1 MIVFLSP
8 HFDDAVYSCG
18 GMIHQLSQHGQTVQ
32 VITLMAGM
40 PTPPIPD
47 TPIVRSLHARW
58 GGHAEP
64 VALRI
69 QEDHDAVASLGAQV
83 LHLPI
88 PDCIYRTDA
97 RGNALYAGEA
107 SLWSTPD
114 PDDPAVPY
122 LRSWSLPKTAE
133 KLVIPLGIGHHV
145 DHVIVHEW
153 AMWYIREHQWEASRV
168 LFYADYPYAERQT
181 AVETRLQ
188 TVKSTC
194 PTLQLQASLLN
205 DENIRA
211 KIGAMQAYR
220 SQVSSFWQDEEDLAQ
235 TMRAYLQRQS
245 TNAHT
250 FTEPYYQCM

>member
-1 MIVFLSP
+1 MS
-8 HFDDAVYSCG
+8 SCMNG
-18 GMIHQLSQHGQTVQ
+18 RCG
-32 VITLMAGM
+32 TL
-40 PTPPIPD
+40 
-47 TPIVRSLHARW
+47 
-58 GGHAEP
+58 
-64 VALRI
+64 
-69 QEDHDAVASLGAQV
+69 
-83 LHLPI
+83 
-88 PDCIYRTDA
+88 
-97 RGNALYAGEA
+97 GNISGRPRAYCF
-107 SLWSTPD
+107 TQ
-114 PDDPAVPY
+114 Y
-122 LRSWSLPKTAE
+122 
-133 KLVIPLGIGHHV
+133 
-145 DHVIVHEW
+145 
-153 AMWYIREHQWEASRV
+153 
-168 LFYADYPYAERQT
+168 YPYAERQT